1 MPHVKDGSG
10 GTRRARNALRTR
22 RRIREAA
29 HDLFLSQGYART
41 TISGIADEA
50 DVAVQTVYAVF
61 ANKRSILKEVVD
73 VAIAGD
79 DLPLALAERESFDS
93 IFRAEGAALMLERF
107 TAQATTLFTRTAEVF
122 EMAYTAASSD
132 EAIAEM
138 ANQGDRGR
146 LDDMEKIAD
155 GLARKG
161 RLRRGLTKAHAAD
174 VMWSLVSPGM
184 YRMLVV
190 RRGWSP
196 QQYRDWLLETLT
208 SSLIESEGND

>member
-1 MPHVKDGSG
+1 MAAVKEKTHE
-10 GTRRARNALRTR
+10 TRRARNALKTR
-22 RRIREAA
+22 RRIGQAA
-29 HDLFLSQGYART
+29 QDLFITQGFART
-41 TISGIADEA
+41 TIIEIADQA

-61 ANKRSILKEVVD
+61 GNKRSILKEVVD

-79 DLPLALAERESFDS
+79 DQPLAVAERDSFEE
-93 IFRAEGAALMLERF
+93 IFAAEEPLAMLQRF
-107 TAQATTLFTRTAEVF
+107 TGLATDLFSRTAEVF

-138 ANQGDRGR
+138 ARQGDRGR
-146 LDDMEKIAD
+146 LENMKEIAD

-161 RLRRGLTKAHAAD
+161 FLRDGVTTSYATD

-190 RRGWSP
+190 GRGWSP
-196 QQYRDWLLETLT
+196 QQYRKWLLKTLM
-208 SSLIESEGND
+208 SSFVKSEN